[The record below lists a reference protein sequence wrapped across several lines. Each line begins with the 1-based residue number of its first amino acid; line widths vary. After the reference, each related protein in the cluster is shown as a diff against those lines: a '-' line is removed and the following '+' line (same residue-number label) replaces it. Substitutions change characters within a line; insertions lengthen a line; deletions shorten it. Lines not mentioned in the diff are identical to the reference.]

1 MRGAN
6 RRERPC
12 TAWMDNINTWTGL
25 LVEESIRMTD
35 GESTSTVWPTLGSR
49 TAKEQNSSNKSTPVS
64 ILLLAILSLPAV
76 MLHLLVLKDNYFC
89 LAWSWYD
96 HPLAT
101 QICLLIKPHGAF
113 GGDTLRPVYIAAT
126 QLNWTTANSL
136 QSRWCKRAFN
146 VTSWPLR
153 CKQND
158 KREAS
163 CGLLFS
169 GSTVIIFHDTQWEAL
184 QRR

>member
-1 MRGAN
+1 
-6 RRERPC
+6 
-12 TAWMDNINTWTGL
+12 
-25 LVEESIRMTD
+25 
-35 GESTSTVWPTLGSR
+35 
-49 TAKEQNSSNKSTPVS
+49 
-64 ILLLAILSLPAV
+64 

-163 CGLLFS
+163 CGLLLS
-169 GSTVIIFHDTQWEAL
+169 ESTVIIFHDTQWEAPATVTERNGWQQVNAAVWFSSRVIRFL
-184 QRR
+184 STWKRRFPTIYLEQRLHRKAIIFRNNSVAIS